1 MVRVAFTLIGGRNW
15 TGGYNYLLNLTRVLA
30 GHPDCGVTP
39 VLFFGTDADSAETAP
54 FKAIQ
59 GAEIV
64 HAALFNGGARN
75 RILADALV
83 RGRHMPVVQLFRAH
97 KIDVMFE
104 AANYF
109 GWRSGS
115 PTIAWM
121 PDIQHRVA
129 PQMFTRFGGLK
140 RELGFRAQIASGHD
154 IMLSSDHARQ
164 TCEHFY
170 PATRGRTHVVRFA
183 VGPQGAFDPVAARAV
198 ADSYDLPERFFYL
211 PNQFWKHKNHLQV
224 LDALI
229 ILRERGHRIVVAA
242 SGKQM
247 DGQAPEYF
255 PHVLSVI
262 KANRLEQEFRLLGLI
277 PYAHLAALMQ
287 AGVAL
292 INPSTY
298 EGWSTTVEEARAMGV
313 PMVLSDIPVHREQV
327 GDGAA
332 FFNLGQPQSLADV
345 LQGFQPLDV
354 SQRGQLASAGAATA
368 VQRTGQFAAE
378 FADLARACLVRSV
391 ARSGS

>member
-1 MVRVAFTLIGGRNW
+1 VRVAFTLIGGRNW

-30 GHPDCGVTP
+30 GHPDCEVTP
-39 VLFFGTDADSAETAP
+39 VLFFGTDIDSAESAQ
-54 FKAIQ
+54 FAAIQ
-59 GAEIV
+59 GAEVV
-64 HAALFNGGARN
+64 HSPLFNGLARN
-75 RILADALV
+75 RVLADALV
-83 RGRHMPVVQLFRAH
+83 RGRHLPVVRLFRDH
-97 KIDVMFE
+97 TVDVTFE

-109 GWRSGS
+109 GWRSGN

-140 RELGFRAQIASGHD
+140 RELGFRAQVASGHA
-154 IMLSSDHARQ
+154 IMLSSEHARQ

-183 VGPQGAFDPVAARAV
+183 VSPPGPFDPVAARAV
-198 ADSYDLPERFFYL
+198 ADGYQLPERFFYL

-224 LDALI
+224 LEALDL
-229 ILRERGHRIVVAA
+229 LRSRGQRVVVAT

-247 DGQAPEYF
+247 DGQSPEYF
-255 PHVLSVI
+255 PHVRSLI
-262 KANRLEQEFRLLGLI
+262 AAKGLEQEFRLLGLI
-277 PYAHLAALMQ
+277 PYAHLSALMQ

-327 GDGAA
+327 GEHAT
-332 FFNLGQPQSLADV
+332 FFDIGKPEMLADV
-345 LQGFQPLDV
+345 LQNFQPLDGA
-354 SQRGQLASAGAATA
+354 QRRLCAASGAADAVHRTA
-368 VQRTGQFAAE
+368 R
-378 FADLARACLVRSV
+378 FADEFGALARSCL
-391 ARSGS
+391 AKAA